1 MFKLISLNECLGIGA
16 RHVQALMTFFSM
28 VIIYA
33 MRANLSVA
41 IVAMTTAGEY
51 KAHLEVTYSNHDN
64 IRLPNEYMIQN
75 QLHPK
80 RFLNFFKIY
89 I

>member
-1 MFKLISLNECLGIGA
+1 M
-16 RHVQALMTFFSM
+16 QALLTFFSM

-51 KAHLEVTYSNHDN
+51 KANLEVTYSNHDN
-64 IRLPNEYMIQN
+64 IGLPKEYMVQN
-75 QLHPK
+75 QLHFE
-80 RFLNFFKIY
+80 RVLNFFTIF

>member
-1 MFKLISLNECLGIGA
+1 M
-16 RHVQALMTFFSM
+16 QALLTFFSM

-51 KAHLEVTYSNHDN
+51 KADLEVTYSNHDN
-64 IRLPNEYMIQN
+64 IDPPKEYMVQN
-75 QLHPK
+75 QLHSK
-80 RFLNFFKIY
+80 RVLNFFLIF